1 MPLTVYEE
9 VKEES
14 AEEED
19 SVSHT
24 YEDLD
29 ETLMKLEY
37 LDKCNE
43 DWNFKNSIV
52 VQNIFFFAKCW
63 SRDLKVTGT
72 TRLLLMHAMLLDSVL
87 FS

>member
-43 DWNFKNSIV
+43 D
-52 VQNIFFFAKCW
+52 
-63 SRDLKVTGT
+63 
-72 TRLLLMHAMLLDSVL
+72 
-87 FS
+87 